1 MELKLMNRETDE
13 KNESNPWENVL
24 IQLRKVAEVIK
35 LDNNT
40 LKILEKPDKILIT
53 SFPVQMDNGKVEVF
67 EGYRVQHSHHR
78 GPCKGGIRFSPD
90 VNLDDVK
97 ALAALMTWKTA
108 VVNIPYGGAKGGVVC
123 DPWSMSLNE
132 LKRLTRRFTYSLI
145 NLIGPESDIPA
156 PDINTNPE
164 IMAWIMDTYSM
175 IKGHT
180 ELGVVTGKPVEVGG
194 SVGRVEATG
203 RGVFY
208 TMQETLR
215 QQKRK
220 CKGITIALQGFGN
233 VGSHFAL
240 SANQAGAKI
249 VGITDAF
256 GGVYD
261 PDGLDITDLLEYASQ
276 HPRKSIEG
284 YNGLD
289 VITNED
295 LFELDVDVLA
305 PCAVGEVINQENADS
320 IAAEIIIEGAN
331 GPTTSRAD
339 EILQEKQILVV
350 PDILANAGGV
360 TVSYLEWVQGL
371 QYFFWDE
378 TQVNDRLQKVLIR
391 SYHEVNRT
399 AEKLNLKNLR
409 MAALAL
415 AVQRVSRAIELRGIF
430 P

>member
-1 MELKLMNRETDE
+1 MN
-13 KNESNPWENVL
+13 K
-24 IQLRKVAEVIK
+24 
-35 LDNNT
+35 
-40 LKILEKPDKILIT
+40 
-53 SFPVQMDNGKVEVF
+53 
-67 EGYRVQHSHHR
+67 
-78 GPCKGGIRFSPD
+78 
-90 VNLDDVK
+90 K

-123 DPWSMSLNE
+123 DPWSLSQNE
-132 LKRLTRRFTYSLI
+132 LKKLTRRFTYSMI
-145 NLIGPESDIPA
+145 NMIGPESDIPA

-203 RGVFY
+203 RGVFF
-208 TMQETLR
+208 TLQETLR
-215 QQKRK
+215 QQKRN

-233 VGSHFAL
+233 VGTYFAL
-240 SANQAGAKI
+240 SAQQAGAKI

-256 GGVYD
+256 GGVYN
-261 PDGLDITDLLEYASQ
+261 PDGLDVSKLIDYAAT

-284 YNGLD
+284 YPGLD

-295 LFELDVDVLA
+295 LFELNVDILA
-305 PCAVGEVINQENADS
+305 PCAIGEVITQENADS
-320 IAAEIIIEGAN
+320 INATIIVEGAN
-331 GPTTSRAD
+331 GPTTMKAD
-339 EILQEKQILVV
+339 DILQEKQVIVV

-378 TQVNDRLQKVLIR
+378 KQVNDRLRDVLIR
-391 SYHEVNRT
+391 AYFEINKT
-399 AEKLNLKNLR
+399 AKKYGLKSLR
-409 MAALAL
+409 SAASTL
-415 AVQRVSRAIELRGIF
+415 AVRRVSRAIELRGIF